1 VQVDISPEL
10 IIAIALILLVSF
22 PVHEFSHA
30 LAAYRLGDGTAK
42 LFGRLTLNPIVHFD
56 PIGAAFL
63 VITAIT
69 GSGLGWAKPTPVNPA
84 NLRYGSVGDAIVS
97 FAGPAS
103 NLVLAVAAA
112 LPLRL
117 IIHSDLIAQV
127 PTFAQNVLFNF
138 IFINVALFLFNLVP
152 IPPLDGS
159 KILLAA
165 LDPRTAYQLRPV
177 LSQYGPILLLVVIF
191 TGIASRVIGP
201 LIEGIVRLLLG
212 L

>member
-1 VQVDISPEL
+1 MLS
-10 IIAIALILLVSF
+10 
-22 PVHEFSHA
+22 
-30 LAAYRLGDGTAK
+30 AK

-103 NLVLAVAAA
+103 NLVLAVVAA

-117 IIHSDLIAQV
+117 IIHSNLITQV
-127 PTFAQNVLFNF
+127 PPFAQAVLLNF
-138 IFINVALFLFNLVP
+138 IFINCALFLFNLIP